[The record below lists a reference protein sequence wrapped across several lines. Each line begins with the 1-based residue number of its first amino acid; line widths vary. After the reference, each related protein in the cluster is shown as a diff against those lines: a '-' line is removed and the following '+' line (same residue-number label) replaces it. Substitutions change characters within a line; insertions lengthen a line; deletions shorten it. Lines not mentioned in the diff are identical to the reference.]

1 MEAGDDDALSSESGT
16 TKKMLTVAFSWSP
29 DASLSPICILFKRT
43 LKDHS
48 IRHLNSFF
56 GFFFCGGKGL
66 TPEPSLTLSQSQSRE
81 SVHHVRLE
89 LVYGKD

>member
-1 MEAGDDDALSSESGT
+1 MLGPRACLEAGDDDALSSESGT
-16 TKKMLTVAFSWSP
+16 TKQMLTVAFSWSP

-56 GFFFCGGKGL
+56 GFFLLWGEGSHSIAQPDL
-66 TPEPSLTLSQSQSRE
+66 E
-81 SVHHVRLE
+81 SVSVL
-89 LVYGKD
+89 